1 MSYFAGNFHSM
12 NIIEYMIVSE
22 NNKNQLEIS
31 VNKAISLGWQP
42 YGNLLIDRSQQGVIT
57 LAQPMV
63 KYK

>member
-1 MSYFAGNFHSM
+1 M